1 MRTNLQV
8 LRAQK
13 RLEGAE
19 FFMSLISEANMLK
32 SVEYF
37 ILKGWMGLVGEYPSP
52 LLNYMDNINLI
63 PANERLLLDL
73 SFQKIDHWTLC
84 KLRESLLALEVMVQL
99 VTHSE

>member
-1 MRTNLQV
+1 M

-19 FFMSLISEANMLK
+19 FFMSLISEVNMLK
-32 SVEYF
+32 SVQYF
-37 ILKGWMGLVGEYPSP
+37 ILKGWMGLVGDYPSP
-52 LLNYMDNINLI
+52 ILNYMDNINLI

-84 KLRESLLALEVMVQL
+84 TLRDSLISLEV
-99 VTHSE
+99 SR